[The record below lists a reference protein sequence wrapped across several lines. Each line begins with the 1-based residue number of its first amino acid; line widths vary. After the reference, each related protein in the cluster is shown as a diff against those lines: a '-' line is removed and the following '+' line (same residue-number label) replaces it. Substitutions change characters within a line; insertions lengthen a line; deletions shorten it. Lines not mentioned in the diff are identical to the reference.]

1 MVGVSIYRL
10 PMINFHVIYV
20 MKTTKQQSG
29 TSVSVSLQLERTNEH
44 FKKIKFEHVNFKLC
58 FVSSFVESAESVGSV
73 ETKFHRI
80 LIFIASVCLSAQGKR
95 YDFLLIEIETIV
107 GAKGLHCKIQS
118 TSYLWVVQQICRIFN
133 NRFNFPFLLLN
144 TTHCCL
150 CCAFSHHNYDV
161 RLHQINCR
169 ETFSHNDTCCEMI

>member
-1 MVGVSIYRL
+1 
-10 PMINFHVIYV
+10 

-73 ETKFHRI
+73 ETNFHRI

-107 GAKGLHCKIQS
+107 GAKL
-118 TSYLWVVQQICRIFN
+118 TL
-133 NRFNFPFLLLN
+133 
-144 TTHCCL
+144 
-150 CCAFSHHNYDV
+150 
-161 RLHQINCR
+161 
-169 ETFSHNDTCCEMI
+169 

>member
-1 MVGVSIYRL
+1 MGVSIYRL

-58 FVSSFVESAESVGSV
+58 FVSSFVESVKSVGSVRSV

-107 GAKGLHCKIQS
+107 GAKL
-118 TSYLWVVQQICRIFN
+118 TL
-133 NRFNFPFLLLN
+133 
-144 TTHCCL
+144 
-150 CCAFSHHNYDV
+150 
-161 RLHQINCR
+161 
-169 ETFSHNDTCCEMI
+169 